1 MITVICGTHRP
12 KNQTLSVVNRYFE
25 ILKNLG
31 QEVEVLQMDELPE
44 DFLITNTF
52 GKRTHGMEDI
62 IHEKIVAADRFVIIT
77 PEYNGSYPGLFKAF
91 LDAVKPH
98 VWKGKKVA
106 LVGVASGRAGN
117 LRGMDHLTDVM
128 HHLRAEVFSL
138 KVPISRLDALMD
150 DKGMIVDEA
159 TVKVLEQQA
168 EEFLRF

>member
-25 ILKNLG
+25 ILEKMG
-31 QEVEVLQMDELPE
+31 QEVKILQMDELPE
-44 DFLITNTF
+44 DFLISNTF

-62 IHEKIVAADRFVIIT
+62 IHEKIVAADKLVIVS

-98 VWKGKKVA
+98 VWRGKKVA

-138 KVPISRLDALMD
+138 KVPISQLDALMND
-150 DKGMIVDEA
+150 QGMMVDEL
-159 TVKVLEQQA
+159 TVRVLEQQA
-168 EEFLRF
+168 EEFLKF